1 MRRRKI
7 ISLTAFALVVLGGM
21 IWCFRPYPEIDQ
33 RQAHPSL
40 RYLDDSATCA
50 WTSFGDGGSMAIE
63 VHRPNKTVVTL
74 CLSNGLDQPFG
85 DRGQLYVGASHHT
98 LPGAARITG
107 FAHTKYVV
115 ANLLARDLPGHSYL
129 REPIALL
136 TGRIPD
142 WIMFFMEDPSH
153 ASTLLRSAF

>member
-1 MRRRKI
+1 MRRRKT
-7 ISLTAFALVVLGGM
+7 ISLASLALVVLGTM
-21 IWCFRPYPEIDQ
+21 IWIFRPYPEIDQ
-33 RQAHPSL
+33 RQVHPSL

-50 WTSFGDGGSMAIE
+50 WTSFGDGGSMTIE
-63 VHRPNKTVVTL
+63 VRRPDKTLVTL
-74 CLSNGLDQPFG
+74 CLSNGLDQPLH
-85 DRGQLYVGASHHT
+85 DRGQLYLGASHHT
-98 LPGAARITG
+98 LPGAIRITG

-115 ANLLARDLPGHSYL
+115 AKLLARDLPHHPDL

-153 ASTLLRSAF
+153 ASKLLRPAL